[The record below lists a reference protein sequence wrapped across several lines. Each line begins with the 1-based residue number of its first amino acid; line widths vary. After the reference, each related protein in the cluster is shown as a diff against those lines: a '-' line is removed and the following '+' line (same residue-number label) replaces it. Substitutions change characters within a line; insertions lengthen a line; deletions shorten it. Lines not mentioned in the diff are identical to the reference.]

1 MEILIIG
8 AVILQSIAVSLG
20 VGSSTLAII
29 NFFVAIAD
37 GKIDE
42 SERSMMGV
50 VYIVMRVAMVM
61 ILLTTGILSAMQ
73 YALLS
78 TVFLSPFIIGFWL
91 VLAILYINATL
102 MTMRIMPSTFGPA
115 LQASSWYT
123 LGILMA
129 LSSMGLIGFTFIEF
143 AVAYAAVVF
152 LAVFAV
158 RVTMVLL
165 KKKKKAK

>member
-1 MEILIIG
+1 MEIIIIV

-42 SERSMMGV
+42 GERSMMGI
-50 VYIVMRVAMVM
+50 VYIVLRVAMVM
-61 ILLTTGILSAMQ
+61 ILLTTGILSALQ

-78 TVFLSPFIIGFWL
+78 TVFLSPFVIGFWF
-91 VLAILYINATL
+91 VLAMLYVNATL
-102 MTMRIMPSTFGPA
+102 MTMRIMPSTIGPA

-123 LGILMA
+123 LGILMT
-129 LSSMGLIGFTFIEF
+129 LSSMGLTAFTFIEF
-143 AVAYAAVVF
+143 SLAYVAAVL
-152 LAVFAV
+152 LAVFVVHVA
-158 RVTMVLL
+158 MVLQ
-165 KKKKKAK
+165 KRGKVVK